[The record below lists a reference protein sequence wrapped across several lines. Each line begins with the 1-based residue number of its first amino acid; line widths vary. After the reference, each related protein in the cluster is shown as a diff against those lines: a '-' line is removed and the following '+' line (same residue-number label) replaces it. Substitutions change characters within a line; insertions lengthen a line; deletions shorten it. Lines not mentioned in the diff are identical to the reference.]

1 MGDYADKG
9 NGDESR
15 QGKWFFSIGQ
25 VFNPRAIEFM
35 VGILATVGIDQNVD
49 IGHLHRNS
57 PPLVPELGQLPCCM
71 VKMKCLAVNGHF
83 EIGGIVLGELI
94 GKKITPKRR
103 IHQFTQRRPFIAGL
117 SLRASKK
124 LVI

>member
-1 MGDYADKG
+1 
-9 NGDESR
+9 
-15 QGKWFFSIGQ
+15 
-25 VFNPRAIEFM
+25 
-35 VGILATVGIDQNVD
+35 
-49 IGHLHRNS
+49 
-57 PPLVPELGQLPCCM
+57 M